1 MALLAGIDEAGYGP
15 LLGPLVTAAAVFSI
29 PDGQLR
35 EDLWKLLEPA
45 VSRQKKGRRGRLLVN
60 DSKKVYSRQTGLK
73 ELKRTILA
81 AMLAGGL
88 GRIPETADEFFNSVC
103 PDFTSQRGQYPWHT
117 RLPQPME
124 VNSSDIRIAAALFTR
139 TLQERGMSLRLMQ
152 ARCLE
157 VAAYNQRIERIKNK
171 AGVLFGQLCCL
182 VDAVFRT
189 RRKEDGVVQFL
200 IDRQGGRMHYR
211 SELQRMF
218 PEMELAVLK
227 EDEHLSSYQL
237 QSEAGTMRLHFSAGA
252 DETYLPVSL
261 ASMLAK
267 LIRELLIA
275 NLNRYFSEICGQ
287 IRPTAGYWED
297 GQRYLLELSERLGE
311 DCVPKHL
318 LVRVR

>member
-1 MALLAGIDEAGYGP
+1 
-15 LLGPLVTAAAVFSI
+15 
-29 PDGQLR
+29 
-35 EDLWKLLEPA
+35 
-45 VSRQKKGRRGRLLVN
+45 
-60 DSKKVYSRQTGLK
+60 
-73 ELKRTILA
+73 
-81 AMLAGGL
+81 
-88 GRIPETADEFFNSVC
+88 
-103 PDFTSQRGQYPWHT
+103 
-117 RLPQPME
+117 
-124 VNSSDIRIAAALFTR
+124 
-139 TLQERGMSLRLMQ
+139 
-152 ARCLE
+152 
-157 VAAYNQRIERIKNK
+157 
-171 AGVLFGQLCCL
+171 
-182 VDAVFRT
+182 
-189 RRKEDGVVQFL
+189 
-200 IDRQGGRMHYR
+200 
-211 SELQRMF
+211 
-218 PEMELAVLK
+218 MELAVLK